1 MEAELAS
8 KTYRARCSFCR
19 KDQGAV
25 KKLITGPGVYICDEC
40 VGLCVAIIANK
51 EGPAGDSDVV
61 RHMRSLE
68 SQSLLERVKNIEPVY
83 QDVADHQAVIV
94 DILREREVSW
104 AEIGQ
109 TLGVSRQAAWHRFAK
124 AL

>member
-19 KDQGAV
+19 KDQGEV
-25 KKLITGPGVYICDEC
+25 KMLIGGPGVYICNEC
-40 VGLCVAIIANK
+40 TDICVSIFSNTPEPVGEC
-51 EGPAGDSDVV
+51 DVV
-61 RHMRSLE
+61 QQWRDKDN
-68 SQSLLERVKNIEPVY
+68 QTLLQLVKNIEPVY
-83 QDVADHQAVIV
+83 HDVAEHQAVVV

-109 TLGVSRQAAWHRFAK
+109 TLGVSRQAAWRRFAK